1 MGSRSVLIGLVY
13 AAGAAL
19 LALLVIVPV
28 FYVLNIIY
36 DDGRGVTPLLAIV
49 IVCWAVLAWFL
60 ARRRVSL

>member
-1 MGSRSVLIGLVY
+1 MLIALAY

-28 FYVLNIIY
+28 FFVLNLIY

-49 IVCWAVLAWFL
+49 IIAWGALAWFL